1 MHDFLKQKLGHRTA
15 ALVELHGSWQVTIE
29 RGDVRVGMKGIATL
43 ENGNFFM
50 FYFSPECES
59 IGKCISYLT

>member
-1 MHDFLKQKLGHRTA
+1 
-15 ALVELHGSWQVTIE
+15 VTIE
-29 RGDVRVGMKGIATL
+29 RGDVRVGMKGMETL

-50 FYFSPECES
+50 FYFSPECGS